1 MLLKFTILSAHNQNR
16 ESHCG
21 LGNWASWCGMEKR
34 RANWAWQRE
43 WGRTFLDEQME
54 PEVSDDSIPEYDIIV
69 PWASQSSLASIL
81 EKAALKEP
89 RGSIRSRRIIERS
102 WSKRSFC
109 EIDSQEGFIIV
120 DLIEEPKMKK
130 KHRRNSK
137 KTKSKK
143 VVEKDDEEN
152 KGKNS
157 SKK

>member
-1 MLLKFTILSAHNQNR
+1 
-16 ESHCG
+16 
-21 LGNWASWCGMEKR
+21 
-34 RANWAWQRE
+34 
-43 WGRTFLDEQME
+43 ME